1 MPSLSENDVLDALAK
16 VRDPQS
22 GKDVVG
28 NQMIK
33 DLVVENN
40 RVQFKLEFKNP
51 KFPYKDVLRK
61 SAENAV
67 RALSGVEEVNIKIA
81 DASDPL
87 HVISSPAQPQT
98 QPPAARPAQAPGHAA
113 GPPQPQKMAPKAK
126 YTIAV
131 ASGKGGVGKTTV
143 AVNLA
148 VSLAQ
153 TGAKVGL
160 LDADIYGPNVPIMM
174 GVDGKLGMRNNK
186 IAPLRRY
193 DVDMVS
199 VGFISQGDAAIIWR
213 GPLVGRMIQQ
223 FLADVDWG
231 DLDYLIVDMPPGTGD
246 AQLTLTQ
253 TVSLTGAVVVCT
265 PQEVALMDAKKG
277 INMFKK
283 VEVPILGVV
292 ENMSYFIA
300 PDTGKHYDIFG
311 QGGGKDMAKK
321 MDVPFLGEI
330 PLEPA
335 TRQGGDNGTPIV
347 VSHSESPVSAAFKAI
362 TESLIKQVT
371 ESQQSEGGLLKRVF
385 KIN

>member
-1 MPSLSENDVLDALAK
+1 MSTLSENDILAVLEE

-22 GKDVVG
+22 GKSLIA
-28 NQMIK
+28 NKMIK
-33 DLVVENN
+33 DIHLNN
-40 RVQFKLEFKNP
+40 GSVRFSIEFRDPN
-51 KFPYKDVLRK
+51 FPHKETVTK

-67 RALSGVEEVNIKIA
+67 RALDGV
-81 DASDPL
+81 ASVEARIIMNDPL
-87 HVISSPAQPQT
+87 KVIQPAVPQAPPPGMQPQAPAQPPKLT
-98 QPPAARPAQAPGHAA
+98 
-113 GPPQPQKMAPKAK
+113 KAK

-143 AVNLA
+143 SVNLA
-148 VSLAQ
+148 VSLAK

-174 GVDGKLGMRNNK
+174 GVNQKLGTRNDK
-186 IAPLRRY
+186 IAPLRKY

-223 FLADVDWG
+223 FLTDVDWG
-231 DLDYLIVDMPPGTGD
+231 DLDYLIIDMPPGTGD

-253 TVSLTGAVVVCT
+253 TLALTGSVIVCT
-265 PQEVALMDAKKG
+265 PQEVALADARKG
-277 INMFKK
+277 INMFEK

-300 PDTGKHYDIFG
+300 PDTGNTYDIFG
-311 QGGGKDMAKK
+311 QGGGKKMADS
-321 MDVPFLGEI
+321 MSVPFLGEI
-330 PLEPA
+330 PLETA

-347 VSHSESPVSAAFKAI
+347 VSSPESPVSKAFASM
-362 TESLIKQVT
+362 TESLIAQLEQKD
-371 ESQQSEGGLLKRVF
+371 EKDPGLLKRVF
-385 KIN
+385 KIK